1 MYNNVISF
9 STVSSG
15 VNALALVFMTDIFK
29 PLYRK
34 ITQHDL
40 NEIRATI
47 YSKIIALVYGLLTI
61 ALAFLSQYFG
71 SLILQIAISIFGM
84 VGGPLLSLFV
94 LALFFPCVNSLVGS
108 YTPNCILNV
117 FHIYVILIFFIINIH
132 IQTHIALEVYIL
144 VNTIVQ
150 TVSVAI

>member
-108 YTPNCILNV
+108 YTPNCIQ
-117 FHIYVILIFFIINIH
+117 Y
-132 IQTHIALEVYIL
+132 
-144 VNTIVQ
+144 
-150 TVSVAI
+150 